1 LFQIYL
7 LVINT
12 SATVVIYDF
21 SQITVYHKVK
31 RRHGEHTNKP
41 RLITIQ
47 KAKKEKQE
55 KIPEDVPQ

>member
-1 LFQIYL
+1 M
-7 LVINT
+7 
-12 SATVVIYDF
+12 
-21 SQITVYHKVK
+21 